1 MKSKLYIRTDGSS
14 TIGLGHLVRCIALAK
29 MLDENFD
36 IRFACKQVPD
46 SIVTEIRNAGFGF
59 MLMEND
65 HELLSVLSP
74 KDLVIIDSYELESDY
89 QKAIK
94 EIGCPLVCIDDL
106 HEKPTYADLILNHTP
121 CVSPQEY
128 DAEPYTQFALGPSY
142 ALIRPPFLALAR
154 QSSRKTGYGS
164 VLICFGGS
172 DSRNLTKVALH
183 VVSTFSQ
190 FEHINIVTGA
200 AYSHQESLAEI
211 VNKQANVV
219 HYHNISAEEMA
230 QIMAESDLCIVPASG
245 ILTEALTSGASIIS
259 GMYVDNQRFVFEN
272 YKKANAFISA
282 ENFSEENLLAAVNNY
297 FSQTHFSKAPL
308 VDGKSGERIKK
319 RFQELAS
326 EQHFELRALTSEDA
340 ELTYQ
345 WASSQKVRQYS
356 LSKDTIQFHN
366 HVAWLAGKL
375 TDPKCIFYIAVFCGK
390 PVGSIRFD
398 LNDEDAVIS
407 YLLDPDYHGQGLGAV
422 MLKKGI
428 SSLCA
433 VAGHKIMRIS
443 GIVMP
448 DNISSCKTFERF
460 GFEKALEGENYKYTM
475 NIHNENRNT

>member
-29 MLDENFD
+29 MLDDSFD
-36 IRFACKQVPD
+36 IHFACKQVPD
-46 SIVTEIRNAGFGF
+46 SIVAEIQDAGFGF
-59 MLMEND
+59 MLMEDDN
-65 HELLSVLSP
+65 ELLSILSP
-74 KDLVIIDSYELESDY
+74 KDLVVIDSYELESDY

-106 HEKPTYADLILNHTP
+106 HEKPTFADLILNHTP

-128 DAEPYTQFALGPSY
+128 EAKSYTQFALGPSY
-142 ALIRPPFLALAR
+142 ALIRPPFLALAK
-154 QSSRKTGYGS
+154 QNSRKSGDGS

-172 DSRNLTKVALH
+172 DSRNLTKVALD
-183 VVSTFSQ
+183 VVSAFSQ
-190 FEHINIVTGA
+190 FKHINVVTGA
-200 AYSHQESLAEI
+200 AYSHQESLADI
-211 VNKQANVV
+211 MNKQANVV
-219 HYHNISAEEMA
+219 HYYNISAEEMA
-230 QIMAESDLCIVPASG
+230 QRMAESDLCIVPASG

-282 ENFSEENLLAAVNNY
+282 ENFSGENLLAAVNNY
-297 FSQTHFSKAPL
+297 LSQTHFRNAPL

-319 RFQELAS
+319 RVQELAN
-326 EQHFELRALTSEDA
+326 EQYFELRAVTGEDA
-340 ELTYQ
+340 KLTYQ
-345 WASSQKVRQYS
+345 WASNQKVRQYS
-356 LSKDTIQFHN
+356 LSKGTIQFSD
-366 HVAWLAGKL
+366 HVAWLSGKL

-398 LNDEDAVIS
+398 LTNEDAVIS
-407 YLLDPDYHGQGLGAV
+407 YLLDPDYHGQGLGAT

-428 SSLCA
+428 LSLCEI
-433 VAGHKIMRIS
+433 AGHKVTRIT

-448 DNISSCKTFERF
+448 ANISSCKTFERF
-460 GFEKALEGENYKYTM
+460 GFEKEVEGENYKYTM
-475 NIHNENRNT
+475 NIHDENRNI